1 MRRLLAARPNLVLV
15 QRNVQLF
22 IGGKFIDSTSTEWI
36 DVHNPATQE
45 VVARVPVATQAEMDA
60 AIASSESA
68 FKTWKE
74 VAVTARVRIMLK
86 CFPLAPPPLPYSLL
100 RTRIRTLRRG

>member
-1 MRRLLAARPNLVLV
+1 V
-15 QRNVQLF
+15 QRKVQLF
-22 IGGKFIDSTSTEWI
+22 IGGKFIDSTTQEWI

-86 CFPLAPPPLPYSLL
+86 CVPCLRPLSLRAPSAS
-100 RTRIRTLRRG
+100 GGA